1 MFQSLGFSVA
11 LDGAAS
17 DRLAGEGARNV
28 VVIVDGLPLA
38 GDPASHS
45 HRRSLVIEHVRL
57 LVLILATAS
66 LIDGLLFDYLV
77 HPVDSLVVLLQA
89 GHLPPQN
96 LHFALH
102 VLSADSQVVVL
113 SHVLGVLVLKT

>member
-1 MFQSLGFSVA
+1 MFLRSVGVSVA
-11 LDGAAS
+11 RDGASS

-38 GDPASHS
+38 GDPAAHS
-45 HRRSLVIEHVRL
+45 HCRSLVIEHFRL
-57 LVLILATAS
+57 QVFVPPTGS
-66 LIDGLLFDYLV
+66 LKDGLLFDYLI

-89 GHLPPQN
+89 CHLAPED

-102 VLSADSQVVVL
+102 VLSADS
-113 SHVLGVLVLKT
+113 